1 MGRPDVDI
9 EPPSLVLTPG
19 GARYRLA
26 WGSDPGTGSGW
37 HSATEDGAGEHVTAA
52 AWGTLTAAAQT
63 SATALDAALTGSTA
77 ARAWAAA
84 KARAVAAGQ
93 TDLIAATTAAY
104 AAWQTGSLNSV
115 WVKR

>member
-9 EPPSLVLTPG
+9 EPPSLVLTPSG
-19 GARYRLA
+19 NRYRLA

-52 AWGTLTAAAQT
+52 AWATITAAAQT
-63 SATALDAALTGSTA
+63 SAAALDAALTGSTA

-84 KARAVAAGQ
+84 KARATAAGQ

-104 AAWQTGSLNSV
+104 AAWQGGSLSSV
-115 WVKR
+115 WVTR